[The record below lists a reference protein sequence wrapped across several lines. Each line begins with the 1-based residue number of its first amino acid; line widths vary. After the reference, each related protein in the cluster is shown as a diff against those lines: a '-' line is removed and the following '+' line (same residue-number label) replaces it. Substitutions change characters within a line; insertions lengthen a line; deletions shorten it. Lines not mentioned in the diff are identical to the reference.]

1 VLWAHVSVGNTVAP
15 ETLEL
20 WLEHAKPYPLD
31 LYLYLNNPD
40 PAPALLAVCIK
51 YAAGWEDIYF
61 GIPLTTYPQL
71 AAALVREDF
80 VLPILRNAVFRI
92 HHSVSDQVLEDI
104 VAIRD
109 APALRTLVI
118 GTHPH
123 LEISAPWAQLASLE
137 LSHNM
142 LLGVCLQILVQCA
155 ALEEL
160 SVNTSDE
167 PDPSPIVA
175 ASADEPLVLPRL
187 KILTCNLYSTQ
198 SLLPRVTL
206 PALTQL
212 TTRENNPEITDSVL
226 SSFINRS
233 GSPPLRRIHLCVTSF
248 PSEALLRTLEALPD
262 SVDDAEFTVKSEETL
277 QPLFDNL
284 LLERTFPSRF
294 RVFPRLA
301 TLRLQTERF
310 VTPAHYGGLLHLLQ
324 ARSQISEL
332 VVLQRTYFAG
342 VVDPS
347 NEVIEGLRA
356 LGVSRGLR
364 VKLTVVARARPRRW
378 AEPRVLEI

>member
-1 VLWAHVSVGNTVAP
+1 MLWARVSVGNNVAP
-15 ETLEL
+15 EILEL
-20 WLEHAKPYPLD
+20 WLEHAKPCLLD
-31 LYLYLNNPD
+31 LHLYLNDPD
-40 PAPALLAVCIK
+40 LSLALLAVCIK
-51 YAAGWEDIYF
+51 YAERWQDIYF

-71 AAALVREDF
+71 AAALVREDL
-80 VLPILRNAVFRI
+80 VLPVLRNAVFRI
-92 HHSVSDQVLEDI
+92 HHSVSDQVVEDI

-109 APALRTLVI
+109 APALHTLVI

-123 LEISAPWAQLASLE
+123 LEISAPWPQLASLE

-212 TTRENNPEITDSVL
+212 TTRESNPEIADSVL
-226 SSFINRS
+226 SSFFKRS
-233 GSPPLRRIHLCVTSF
+233 GPPPLLKIHLYMTSF
-248 PSEALLRTLEALPD
+248 PGVALLRTLEAFPD
-262 SVDDAEFTVKSEETL
+262 SVNDAEFTVRSEEETL
-277 QPLFDNL
+277 QSLFDTL
-284 LLERTFPSRF
+284 LLERSRD
-294 RVFPRLA
+294 RVLPGLA
-301 TLRLQTERF
+301 TLRLQTEYL
-310 VTPAHYGGLLHLLQ
+310 TITHADYDAMLHLLQ
-324 ARSQISEL
+324 ARSQISQL
-332 VVLQRTYFAG
+332 VVLQRTNYAG
-342 VVDPS
+342 GVAPS

-364 VKLTVVARARPRRW
+364 VKLTVMARARPRPW
-378 AEPRVLEI
+378 AESRVLEI